1 LNRPDLA
8 GNDRSDPSFPFDPFP
23 STGFWMPESAAA
35 FTRFPIPYSLFPIPY
50 SRIWT
55 VEPGRCMVIAT
66 KPEIEA
72 V

>member
-1 LNRPDLA
+1 MIGRIRRFRSIRFPALGSGCLNRQPPLLD
-8 GNDRSDPSFPFDPFP
+8 S
-23 STGFWMPESAAA
+23 
-35 FTRFPIPYSLFPIPY
+35 RFPIPYSLFPIPY